1 MLQPMNGVTRS
12 WTRLSDWTT
21 AVYWYSY
28 GGLVT
33 KNPPVNAGDGGSIPG
48 LGRSLKEGNG
58 NSFQYSGQENAM
70 DGGPWQATVHRVTEE
85 LEKTSQQNNNNSSY
99 EKAYCTHHVTLFT
112 ESQRKRV
119 WTRSHVPS
127 LRGFDKW
134 QCSRSRDSIIKYYWG
149 WNDGSKLRAT
159 SVSIQLDNKFQQH
172 VLLYQFMC
180 H

>member
-21 AVYWYSY
+21 TVYWYSY

-48 LGRSLKEGNG
+48 SGRSLKEGNG
-58 NSFQYSGQENAM
+58 NSLQYSGQENVM
-70 DGGPWQATVHRVTEE
+70 DRGAWLQSIGSQKSWKWLHNKIITIVLMKRLTAHI
-85 LEKTSQQNNNNSSY
+85 TSLCLQSLK
-99 EKAYCTHHVTLFT
+99 E
-112 ESQRKRV
+112 RV

-134 QCSRSRDSIIKYYWG
+134 QCSWSRYSIIKYYWG
-149 WNDGSKLRAT
+149 WNDGSKLMAT

-172 VLLYQFMC
+172 MLLYQFMC